1 MIVKIREFAWLPKR
15 LSNGKLIWLKPYCA
29 YYDVVYTS
37 TLSEGLDN
45 IEIKPSMIE
54 IESRPLKD
62 CND

>member
-29 YYDVVYTS
+29 YYDVRYVS
-37 TLSEGLDN
+37 TLIDYNN

-54 IESRPLKD
+54 IDSRPLKD
-62 CND
+62 CE